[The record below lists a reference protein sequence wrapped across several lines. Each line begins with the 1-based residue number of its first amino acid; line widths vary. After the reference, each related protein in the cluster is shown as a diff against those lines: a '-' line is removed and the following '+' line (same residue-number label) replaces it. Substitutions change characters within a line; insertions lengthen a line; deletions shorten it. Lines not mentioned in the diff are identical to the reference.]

1 MASLLANVAIVQA
14 AEECRLS
21 PGTAAP
27 PGSKWLYRINRA
39 DHRHCWFLSSKAGGP
54 HSQLARRHR
63 HLAGEEEA
71 ARQDQQGDSDQ
82 QAASAPISKNDVA
95 EAVEPPTAPQVAPLS
110 VEPSS
115 ENLIAHSVPTQPRP
129 SSCHYGNCRFSYRA
143 VHQGLARRAIDTAG
157 GRGEPDV
164 GTLRQRALVHHTA
177 VPG

>member
-1 MASLLANVAIVQA
+1 LIRVVLLGVPAMASLLANVAIVQA

-95 EAVEPPTAPQVAPLS
+95 ETVEPPTAPQVAPLS

-115 ENLIAHSVPTQPRP
+115 ENLGPARTYREAECRSRPTIHSPRCISSLLLPCSIPTYPK
-129 SSCHYGNCRFSYRA
+129 HLTFS
-143 VHQGLARRAIDTAG
+143 HSQ
-157 GRGEPDV
+157 
-164 GTLRQRALVHHTA
+164 
-177 VPG
+177 

>member
-1 MASLLANVAIVQA
+1 MQV
-14 AEECRLS
+14 E
-21 PGTAAP
+21 PGSAAP

-71 ARQDQQGDSDQ
+71 ARQDQEGDSDQ

-110 VEPSS
+110 LS
-115 ENLIAHSVPTQPRP
+115 H
-129 SSCHYGNCRFSYRA
+129 
-143 VHQGLARRAIDTAG
+143 RRKI
-157 GRGEPDV
+157 
-164 GTLRQRALVHHTA
+164 
-177 VPG
+177 